1 MRQTLDAKLLLLS
14 VTYTWR
20 IDTMPVYDFGIRF
33 SYRTTGETKQD
44 TYTANVSSEGCVGW
58 EPESICFDMQKVNSD
73 EGLNSNTMCW
83 KLSWEKMSIASTL
96 QFEMKWLYWLKDTRK
111 QDPYVIYVFFSLL
124 FLSAFLSG
132 YDRSSRNPWRSS
144 SRIQG
149 KHVLPLVLRN
159 SISHCATFESAK
171 DLLQNLRNC
180 YFFLNYFPSIEHK
193 VALKK
198 FSEVVLKN

>member
-124 FLSAFLSG
+124 FLSTFWADMIDHKGIRGAAVSVFRATCSTLG
-132 YDRSSRNPWRSS
+132 SSQFH
-144 SRIQG
+144 I
-149 KHVLPLVLRN
+149 PLCNVWVR
-159 SISHCATFESAK
+159 
-171 DLLQNLRNC
+171 
-180 YFFLNYFPSIEHK
+180 
-193 VALKK
+193 
-198 FSEVVLKN
+198 